1 MSTKDT
7 EIKAMMKALD
17 ISKEEAEELYDF
29 DHNKISNDIAD
40 SLSEK
45 AKQCGRQ
52 YEQSKPTKSK
62 PTRERKINTAKKL
75 ILETVKPVLERLG
88 CENITVKT
96 ETEIKFNYDEKSY
109 TFKLTEHKERMN

>member
-1 MSTKDT
+1 MTKEQEIKKLMSTLSIT
-7 EIKAMMKALD
+7 
-17 ISKEEAEELYDF
+17 KEEARELYDF

-40 SLSEK
+40 NLSEK

-62 PTRERKINTAKKL
+62 STRERKINTAKKL
-75 ILETVKPVLERLG
+75 ILETVKPILERLG

>member
-7 EIKAMMKALD
+7 EIKALMKKLD
-17 ISKEEAEELYDF
+17 ISEEEARELYDF

-40 SLSEK
+40 NLSEK
-45 AKQCGRQ
+45 AKQCGRK

-62 PTRERKINTAKKL
+62 SARERKINTAKKF

-88 CENITVKT
+88 CENITIKT
-96 ETEIKFNYDEKSY
+96 ETEIKFNYAEKSY

>member
-1 MSTKDT
+1 MVKND

-29 DHNKISNDIAD
+29 DHDKISNDIAD
-40 SLSEK
+40 NLTEK
-45 AKQCGRQ
+45 AKQCGRK

-62 PTRERKINTAKKL
+62 STRERKINTAKKL
-75 ILETVKPVLERLG
+75 IFEAVKPILERLG

-96 ETEIKFNYDEKSY
+96 ETEIKFNYAEKSY
-109 TFKLTEHKERMN
+109 TFKLTEHKSWVN